1 MITKACVI
9 FHTVDGKIYEIPCH
23 RHSDAY
29 YIIKQFVNQNEILK
43 EDTEEGFWNENA
55 EFLDRFDAYREAVRC
70 HQFIPEND
78 KCKLL
83 YSEDL
88 Y

>member
-1 MITKACVI
+1 M
-9 FHTVDGKIYEIPCH
+9 F
-23 RHSDAY
+23 SL
-29 YIIKQFVNQNEILK
+29 QNEILK

-55 EFLDRFDAYREAVRC
+55 EFLDRFDAYRETIKC
-70 HQFIPEND
+70 HQFIPEDD